1 MATLLTIYDTIPCA
15 PSEWMM
21 LTCHASRKPER
32 VPSKNTAFHGHSTVL
47 FLPPP
52 TARPQAFHL
61 PRSFCL
67 TTFNRLTLPF
77 ESTYTYLHATFGS
90 PTHESGVLA
99 EYDVK
104 CSEGFLPGCRGGE
117 RRGGSGAKLWR
128 GGISMVPQ
136 VTFCASR
143 ATSRA
148 GPMADV
154 PLLNFQPRAVYVN
167 T

>member
-1 MATLLTIYDTIPCA
+1 MQARACAEQEYRIPRALYRSFPA
-15 PSEWMM
+15 PSHCP
-21 LTCHASRKPER
+21 TPS
-32 VPSKNTAFHGHSTVL
+32 VPPSTV
-47 FLPPP
+47 FLSDYLP
-52 TARPQAFHL
+52 TA
-61 PRSFCL
+61 S
-67 TTFNRLTLPF
+67 PF
-77 ESTYTYLHATFGS
+77 PLSQRIPTYMHTFGS

-104 CSEGFLPGCRGGE
+104 CSEKFLPGCRGGE

-143 ATSRA
+143 AASRA

-154 PLLNFQPRAVYVN
+154 PLLNFQPRAIYVN